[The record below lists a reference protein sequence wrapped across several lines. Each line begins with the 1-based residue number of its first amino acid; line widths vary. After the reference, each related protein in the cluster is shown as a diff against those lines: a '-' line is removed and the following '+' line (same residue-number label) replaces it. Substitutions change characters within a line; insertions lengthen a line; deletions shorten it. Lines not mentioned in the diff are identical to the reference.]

1 MGSLHAR
8 HSVLK
13 QPESRE
19 ACSWRAHSAASHLHT
34 RLVEAARLGEDGSAG
49 IAEAGQSA
57 RLPVLSM
64 STRASGGLQ
73 QNPTISNGASRHVG
87 SYSAREM
94 DAPSGEVCS
103 PGRMRILVE
112 DPELRRPTLGD
123 SNGWLVLC
131 RISIP
136 VFKNLR
142 TCTGVQVGEA

>member
-1 MGSLHAR
+1 
-8 HSVLK
+8 VLIQQQATSTPVLLK
-13 QPESRE
+13 LPVWVKTGAQ
-19 ACSWRAHSAASHLHT
+19 ASPK
-34 RLVEAARLGEDGSAG
+34 LG
-49 IAEAGQSA
+49 IV
-57 RLPVLSM
+57 PVLSM

-73 QNPTISNGASRHVG
+73 QNPTITNDASRHVG